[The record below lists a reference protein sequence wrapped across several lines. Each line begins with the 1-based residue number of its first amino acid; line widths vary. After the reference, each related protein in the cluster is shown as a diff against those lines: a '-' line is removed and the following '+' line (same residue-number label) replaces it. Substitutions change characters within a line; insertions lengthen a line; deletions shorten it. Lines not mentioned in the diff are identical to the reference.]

1 MLDSMLSIHLEFPM
15 SLYENLLGR
24 SHSKCELCSDAK
36 NLSLYEIPPV
46 NKVDE
51 NTALIVCQTCLG
63 QIEDP
68 ATIDTNHWRC
78 LNDSMWSEFQ
88 PVQVMAYR
96 MLSQLRTE
104 IWAQDLLE
112 QLYLDDS
119 ILDWAKAG
127 IPEKAEIDSTKPTLD
142 SNGTKL
148 VEGDSVT
155 LIKDLDVKGA
165 GFTAKRGTLV
175 RNIKLTNNP
184 EHIEGKV
191 EGIQIVLISKFL
203 KKV

>member
-1 MLDSMLSIHLEFPM
+1 M
-15 SLYENLLGR
+15 SLYEQLLVR
-24 SHSKCELCSDAK
+24 SHSKCELCSSAS
-36 NLSLYEIPPV
+36 NLSHYEIPPK

-51 NTALIVCQTCLG
+51 NTALIVCQTCME
-63 QIEDP
+63 QIENP

-88 PVQVMAYR
+88 PVQVMAFR
-96 MLSQLRTE
+96 MLSQLKNE
-104 IWAQDLLE
+104 PWAQDLLE

-119 ILDWAKAG
+119 VLEWAKAG
-127 IPEKAEIDSTKPTLD
+127 IPEEDEIDSTKPTMD

>member
-1 MLDSMLSIHLEFPM
+1 MALFEKLLE
-15 SLYENLLGR
+15 R
-24 SHSKCELCSDAK
+24 SHAKCELCSSAN
-36 NLSLYEIPPV
+36 NLLLYEIPPK
-46 NKVDE
+46 NKIHE
-51 NTALIVCQTCLG
+51 NTALILCQICHD
-63 QIEDP
+63 QIENP
-68 ATIDTNHWRC
+68 ATLNANHWRC

-96 MLSQLRTE
+96 VLSLLKNE
-104 IWAQDLLE
+104 SWSGELLE
-112 QLYLDDS
+112 QLYLDDAL
-119 ILDWAKAG
+119 IEWAKAG
-127 IPEKAEIDSTKPTLD
+127 LPEDEEIDTTKPTVD
-142 SNGTKL
+142 SNGTTL
-148 VEGDSVT
+148 TEGDSVT
-155 LIKDLDVKGA
+155 LIKYLDVKGA

>member
-1 MLDSMLSIHLEFPM
+1 M

-24 SHSKCELCSDAK
+24 SHSKCELCSDTK
-36 NLSLYEIPPV
+36 NLSLYEIPPT
-46 NKVDE
+46 NKIDE
-51 NTALIVCQTCLG
+51 NTSLIVCQTCKE
-63 QIEDP
+63 QIENP
-68 ATIDTNHWRC
+68 ATIETNHWRC

-88 PVQVMAYR
+88 PVQVMAFR

-104 IWAQDLLE
+104 AWAQDLLE

-127 IPEKAEIDSTKPTLD
+127 IPEEPKIDSTKPTLD

-148 VEGDSVT
+148 AEGDSVT
-155 LIKDLDVKGA
+155 LIKDLEVKGA